1 MTRSHSR
8 GSGHLGPVAAAAFLV
23 LVLVVGTLTWWFL
36 KAGTS
41 PASRAAAGASP
52 SPGSSPEAGRAA
64 GSVPHVMIIVEEN
77 HSFDQVIGNRD
88 MPFFNR
94 LARTYG
100 LATNYAGVSHP
111 SEPNYLAMV
120 SGSIWDNPQ
129 DRTPQEGSYPGP
141 TLVDQLAAR
150 GVAWRAY
157 LEDMPRAC
165 DLTDTYGPGGYDVNH
180 NPFLYFRSI
189 RGTPAQCAHDVPFS
203 QFAGDLRAGSAAPF
217 VFVAPNLT
225 HDMHDGTPAQADAW
239 LSEQFAA
246 IFASTWYRQGGV
258 VVVTSDE
265 GETTD
270 RVATVVVSEANRGVA
285 PLTSRANHYALLR
298 AVEKLYGLPLLGS
311 AADAGNGDLTPLLR
325 Q

>member
-1 MTRSHSR
+1 MRKRGRGSR
-8 GSGHLGPVAAAAFLV
+8 GRGLVAAAAFLV
-23 LVLVVGTLTWWFL
+23 LVLAVGTVTWWFL
-36 KAGTS
+36 NGDTS
-41 PASRAAAGASP
+41 PASRAATGAS
-52 SPGSSPEAGRAA
+52 SSLGSSPETGRASP
-64 GSVPHVMIIVEEN
+64 SVPHVMIIVEEN
-77 HSFDQVIGNRD
+77 HSFGQVIGNRD

-94 LARTYG
+94 LAQTYG

-120 SGSIWDNPQ
+120 SGSTWGDPQ

-165 DLTDTYGPGGYDVNH
+165 DMTDTYGPGGYDVNH

-189 RGTPAQCAHDVPFS
+189 RDTPAQCAHDVPFS
-203 QFAGDLRAGSAAPF
+203 QFARDLRDGSAAPF
-217 VFVAPNLT
+217 VFVAPNTT
-225 HDMHDGTPAQADAW
+225 HDMHNGTPAQGDAW

-246 IFASTWYRQGGV
+246 IFASKWYRQGGV
-258 VVVTSDE
+258 VVVTFDE

-270 RVATVVVSEANRGVA
+270 RVATVVVSEADRGVA
-285 PLTSRANHYALLR
+285 PLTTRANHYALLR

-311 AADAGNGDLTPLLR
+311 AADARNGDLTPLLR
-325 Q
+325 H